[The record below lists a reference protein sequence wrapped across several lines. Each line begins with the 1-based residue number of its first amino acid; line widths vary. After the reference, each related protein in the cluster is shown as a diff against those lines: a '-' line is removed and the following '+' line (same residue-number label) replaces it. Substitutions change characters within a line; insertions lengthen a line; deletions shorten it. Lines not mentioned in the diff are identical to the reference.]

1 MTAGSGIVHDEF
13 HSESFTKKG
22 GIFEMVQLWV
32 NLPKKYKM
40 TTPKYQSIEKKNI
53 PIIKLTNQ
61 LEMRLIAGDFKKKKG
76 PANTFTKIKIMDF
89 FGKNKSEASI
99 SLEEST
105 NTIILILNGNIKIQG
120 KTYSDKSVIIFSKN
134 GTSLKFKT
142 SKNFKALLLNG
153 EPIDEPIV
161 SHGPFVMNTE
171 KEIEKAFSD
180 YENGLMGKLL

>member
-22 GIFEMVQLWV
+22 GVFEMVQLWV

-40 TTPKYQSIEKKNI
+40 TTPKYQSIEKKKI

-89 FGKNKSEASI
+89 IGKNKSEASI
-99 SLEEST
+99 RLEKNT
-105 NTIILILNGNIKIQG
+105 NTILLILKGSIKIQS
-120 KTYSDKSVIIFSKN
+120 KTYDDKSVIVFDQN
-134 GTSLKFKT
+134 GTKLNFKT
-142 SKNFKALLLNG
+142 SENFKALLLNG

-161 SHGPFVMNTE
+161 SYGPFVMNT
-171 KEIEKAFSD
+171 KQEINQAIMD
-180 YENGLMGKLL
+180 YQNGKMGNLV